1 MTPSAA
7 PPVADPNE
15 AAFLDWAR
23 REAVTLSIPR
33 DDETFDDLGF
43 IGSVI
48 GDTRV
53 VAVGES
59 AHYLF
64 EWNRWRS
71 RLFKYLA
78 LEHGFSVF
86 VLESALVEG
95 RLVHDYVNGADAD
108 WDDLALAINNVWG
121 VWAEI
126 NDLIRW
132 MRDWNAD
139 PTKPRKLRF
148 YGMDGTG
155 GWAHARHPYRAL
167 LTFAR
172 RVDPRLA
179 DDLAREFEDAVE
191 TVTFA
196 TRADIP
202 ETRFRTLIGAAT
214 LLVSRIEQERV
225 AYTAATSEADYAWA
239 LRIAQIL
246 RDVFQAIAQCDPD
259 FAVGFRPY
267 WNVRDVSMAESLAW
281 VREREGQDAGIVVG
295 AHNTHL
301 QTHPVRDDRAT
312 SMGSYFAR
320 RFGRDAILT
329 IGPTSD
335 RSLKGEPPR
344 PDCNQAAYAKVGPD
358 CFFLD
363 LRRAP
368 VSGPVADWLS
378 VERPDRSNLR
388 YQPVCPGAA
397 WDCLLFHRTLSSGT
411 VERPGYLHSP
421 QADPPA
427 DIAEFEGRYVILGF
441 LAAVNTLDVF
451 YRDGTLF
458 TDGQD
463 DTSGEVFPPYRAALH
478 PCEDGRFRWQ
488 VWPSIIAFARD
499 GDRVTVSVETPG
511 GSLYHGERVGPPVE
525 SAGDTP
531 AES

>member
-1 MTPSAA
+1 MPPANPRSAS
-7 PPVADPNE
+7 DPNE
-15 AAFLDWAR
+15 AAFVDWAR
-23 REAVTLSIPR
+23 GQAVSLSIPR
-33 DDETFDDLGF
+33 TDEDYADLAF
-43 IGSVI
+43 IGDVI
-48 GDTRV
+48 GTKRV

-95 RLVHDYVNGADAD
+95 RIVHDYVNGAEAD

-139 PTKPRKLRF
+139 PARPRKLRF

-155 GWAHARHPYRAL
+155 GWAHARHPYIAL
-167 LTFAR
+167 LAFAR
-172 RVDPRLA
+172 RADPALA
-179 DDLAREFEDAVE
+179 EDLAREFEDAVE
-191 TVTFA
+191 EVTFGA
-196 TRADIP
+196 RAGVPP
-202 ETRFRTLIGAAT
+202 ERFRALIAAAN

-225 AYTAATSEADYAWA
+225 AYSAATSAEDHAWA
-239 LRIAQIL
+239 LRAAQIL

-259 FAVGFRPY
+259 FAIGFRPY
-267 WNVRDVSMAESLAW
+267 WNVRDVSMTESLNW
-281 VREREGQDAGIVVG
+281 VREHEGMDAGIVVG

-301 QTHPVRDDRAT
+301 QTYPVREARAT
-312 SMGSYFAR
+312 SMGSYFAG
-320 RFGRDAILT
+320 RFGRDDILY
-329 IGPTSD
+329 IGAASD

-344 PDCNQAAYAKVGPD
+344 ADSNQAAYAKVGPD

-363 LRRAP
+363 LRAAP
-368 VSGPVADWLS
+368 ESGPVADWLA

-388 YQPVCPGAA
+388 YQPVCAGPA
-397 WDCLLFHRTLSSGT
+397 WDCLLFHRTLTTGT

-421 QADPPA
+421 PSDAPGGLE
-427 DIAEFEGRYVILGF
+427 EFEGRYTILGF
-441 LAAVNTLDVF
+441 LAAENTLDVF
-451 YRDGTLF
+451 YKDGTLF

-478 PCEDGRFRWQ
+478 FCEDGRFRWD
-488 VWPSIIAFARD
+488 VWPSIIAFGHEGERI
-499 GDRVTVSVETPG
+499 TVSVETAG

-525 SAGDTP
+525 
-531 AES
+531 ER

>member
-1 MTPSAA
+1 MTPPESPLA
-7 PPVADPNE
+7 PDLNE
-15 AAFLDWAR
+15 DAFVDWAR
-23 REAVTLSIPR
+23 GRSVPLSIPR
-33 DDETFDDLGF
+33 RDDDYDDLAF
-43 IGSVI
+43 IAEVI
-48 GDTRV
+48 GDKRV

-95 RLVHDYVNGADAD
+95 RLVHDYVNGAEAD

-139 PTKPRKLRF
+139 PGRPRKLRF

-155 GWAHARHPYRAL
+155 GWAHARHAYHAVHAFALRAE
-167 LTFAR
+167 
-172 RVDPRLA
+172 PSLA
-179 DDLAREFEDAVE
+179 DDLSRRFEQAVE
-191 TVTFA
+191 DVTFA
-196 TRADIP
+196 TRAQISP
-202 ETRFRTLIGAAT
+202 ERFGTLIADAN
-214 LLVSRIEQERV
+214 LLVSRIEQARI
-225 AYTAATSEADYAWA
+225 AYTAATSAADYAWA
-239 LRIAQIL
+239 LRAAQIL
-246 RDVFQAIAQCDPD
+246 RDVFQAIAQTDAD
-259 FAVGFRPY
+259 FSIGFRPY
-267 WNVRDVSMAESLAW
+267 WNVRDVSMTESLAW
-281 VREREGQDAGIVVG
+281 VREREGHDAGIVIG

-301 QTHPVRDDRAT
+301 QTYPVRDVRAT
-312 SMGSYFAR
+312 SMGSYFAS
-320 RFGRDAILT
+320 RFGRDDILY
-329 IGPTSD
+329 IGATSD

-344 PDCNQAAYAKVGPD
+344 ADSNQAAYAKVGPD
-358 CFFLD
+358 CFFID
-363 LRRAP
+363 LRTAP
-368 VSGPVADWLS
+368 PIGPVADWLA

-388 YQPVCPGAA
+388 YQPVCAGAA
-397 WDCLLFHRTLSSGT
+397 WDCLLFHRTLTTGT

-421 QADPPA
+421 PADPPVDELPRYA
-427 DIAEFEGRYVILGF
+427 GRYEILGF

-451 YRDGTLF
+451 HVDGVLF

-478 PCEDGRFRWQ
+478 FCADGRFRWEA
-488 VWPSIIAFARD
+488 WPSIIEFVRD
-499 GDRVTVSVETPG
+499 GDQVTVSVTTPG
-511 GSLYHGERVGPPVE
+511 GSLYKGRRIGP
-525 SAGDTP
+525 
-531 AES
+531 